1 MFLWSCVAFQFL
13 GAAGEDSSAA
23 RLREHERV
31 IMTKNADN
39 ERHGA
44 KKTGFI
50 AVMLICNECNA
61 RFQKPEMRIEGRD
74 FLAHALFN
82 QKANEQ

>member
-1 MFLWSCVAFQFL
+1 
-13 GAAGEDSSAA
+13 
-23 RLREHERV
+23 
-31 IMTKNADN
+31 MTKNADN